1 MQRAGG
7 ERPYRRCL
15 GGCGVFLIRS
25 VVSFVAMSFVSVAV
39 RGGRTGG
46 VLEGWAK
53 GASGPG
59 PEAVAGASSGGRRAA
74 RACRSSV

>member
-46 VLEGWAK
+46 VRAGWAK
-53 GASGPG
+53 GVSGPD
-59 PEAVAGASSGGRRAA
+59 RR
-74 RACRSSV
+74 